1 MKRIA
6 LLLVFLVL
14 FSVIWCHPAK
24 GARGEIPIWKNGLV
38 IKNEEIIVGHR
49 GDYFQVY
56 ENESGG
62 SLYRFDKD
70 YEKWDEITAGDIN
83 GDGKD
88 EIIHGDR
95 DDDIYVFNKD
105 GRQLAKRDV
114 NFEAGDDLATG
125 DVDGDGKE
133 EVIFADR
140 SSDWINALNENL
152 DTEKRFR
159 VDDFSDEDGIGAGDF
174 DGNGVDE
181 VVHGDH
187 SENIIT
193 VYTMNGDIL
202 WRFSTL
208 DYFDLSDRDEIA
220 TGDVNLDGI
229 DELIVATQDKDND
242 GRAMGIHVFA
252 LSKEGSEFR
261 EIAYFPIP
269 FRGGDRIAVG
279 DVNSDGVEEI
289 VWASQTGEVKTYNMQ
304 GDVIGSFNA
313 RFQNGAGLAI
323 GDVDGDS
330 IKVGP
335 PRTGEMAVER
345 KIIAVIN
352 APPADFDVIN
362 EDGIFYAK
370 YTSVQTETVKTV
382 VRAITDVKLSFGL
395 HYSQGIPGIASIET
409 NLRTSVGWRSQR
421 ERGESFETE
430 TTLTLRADRADGA
443 IRVTT
448 YYDVYEFPIISP
460 PELAV
465 INGRQQYLLVTI
477 PKGPPEVSFGPYESP
492 IHVVGDINTYPTSV
506 YELRNYEASNELATF
521 TIEVADIQAS
531 YQRTMSTMNWKRG
544 TNSFSVGVSVS
555 TKASGTIVPGVSIG
569 FSFQG
574 DYGNQRIT
582 THEVSFSEETT
593 VLVEYLGRIDEKDK
607 RYNATG
613 VLYFDSKDGHL
624 VLDFYVPSKGDYYR
638 SRTMSPFT
646 VTKYVYDIHH
656 PYLPP
661 IPIQINLMKLLA
673 NNSPPT
679 CSLSAL
685 PSTGKEPLDVEFQL
699 EFEDPNNDTVYWEMD
714 FGDGAF
720 MEGNG
725 TEVSHSYVEEGTY
738 VATLSVYDEWNS
750 KSTCEVTLRVLHNDE
765 PRASFTYSPSELKAG
780 DSVSFRDSSNDPD
793 GSVVAWFWD
802 FGDGS
807 TSTERNPTHSYD
819 SPGTYTV
826 VLTVTDNDGMKGSH
840 TKTVLVLPRN
850 LPPTA
855 DFTIFPKDPKA
866 GEEVSFVDKSYD
878 SDGNIVGW
886 QWDFGDGSTSTE
898 KEPVHVFEKPGNYT
912 VTLTV
917 RDDGGD
923 EDSMRISV
931 VVASAPTE
939 SPSGIETMSSEKTES
954 TETSTPEESQTP
966 SSGICGPAILG
977 LLALFSRVIKGKR

>member
-1 MKRIA
+1 MKRMTLLLIS
-6 LLLVFLVL
+6 LLLVF
-14 FSVIWCHPAK
+14 VIWFYPVNA
-24 GARGEIPIWKNGLV
+24 AQRDIPIWENGMV

-56 ENESGG
+56 ESESGG
-62 SLYRFDKD
+62 RLYRFSKD

-88 EIIHGDR
+88 EIVHGDR
-95 DDDIYVFNKD
+95 SSDDIYVFNME
-105 GRQLAKRDV
+105 GRELAKRDV

-125 DVDGDGKE
+125 DVDGDGKD

-220 TGDVNLDGI
+220 AGDVNLDGV

-242 GRAMGIHVFA
+242 GRAMGIHIFA
-252 LSKEGSEFR
+252 LSKGGSEFH
-261 EIAYFPIP
+261 EIAYFPIF

-279 DVNSDGVEEI
+279 DVNSDGVNEI
-289 VWASQTGEVKTYNMQ
+289 VWASQNGDVKTYNMQ
-304 GDVIGSFNA
+304 GDVLGSFNA
-313 RFQNGAGLAI
+313 EFQYGAGLAV
-323 GDVDGDS
+323 GDVDGNS

-335 PRTGEMAVER
+335 PRKGEMAVER

-352 APPADFDVIN
+352 APPTDFDVIN

-370 YTSVQTETVKTV
+370 YTSIETEAVETVVK
-382 VRAITDVKLSFGL
+382 AITDVKLSFGVRN
-395 HYSQGIPGIASIET
+395 SVGMSGIASIET
-409 NLRTSVGWRSQR
+409 NLRTSVGWRNQR
-421 ERGESFETE
+421 EMGESFETK
-430 TTLTLRADRADGA
+430 TTLTLKTDRADGA
-443 IRVTT
+443 VRVTT

-465 INGRQQYLLVTI
+465 VDGKQQYILVTI
-477 PKGPPEVSFGPYESP
+477 PKGPPEVSFGPYDSP

-506 YELRNYEASNELATF
+506 YELKNYDASNELATF
-521 TIEVADIQAS
+521 TIEVADVQAS
-531 YQRTMSTMNWKRG
+531 YERAMKTMNWKRG

-555 TKASGTIVPGVSIG
+555 TKASGTIVPGVTLG

-574 DYGNQRIT
+574 DYGNEKIK
-582 THEVSFSEETT
+582 THEVKFSEETK
-593 VLVEYLGRIDEKDK
+593 VLVEYRGRVDEEDK

-613 VLYFDSKDGHL
+613 VIYFDSKDGHL

-638 SRTMSPFT
+638 SRTLSSIT
-646 VTKYVYDIHH
+646 VTRYIYDIRHH
-656 PYLPP
+656 LLL
-661 IPIQINLMKLLA
+661 PIQVNLMELLT
-673 NNSPPT
+673 NNTPPT
-679 CSLSAL
+679 CSLSAIPL
-685 PSTGKEPLDVEFQL
+685 EGKEPLDVEFQL
-699 EFEDPNNDTVYWEMD
+699 EFDDPNNDTVHWEMD

-725 TEVSHSYVEEGTY
+725 TEVSHSYTEEGTY

-750 KSTCEVTLRVLHNDE
+750 KSTCDVSLRVLHNDE
-765 PRASFTYSPSELKAG
+765 PRASFAYSPSEVKAG
-780 DSVSFRDSSNDPD
+780 EPVGFRDSSNDPD
-793 GSVVAWFWD
+793 GSVVAWLWD

-807 TSTERNPTHSYD
+807 TSTEKNPSHSYD

-826 VLTVTDNDGMKGSH
+826 VLTVTDDRGMKGSH
-840 TKTVLVLPRN
+840 SETVLVLPAN
-850 LPPTA
+850 MPPTA
-855 DFTIFPKDPKA
+855 DFTIFPKTPKA
-866 GEEVSFVDKSYD
+866 GEEVSFVDKSHD
-878 SDGNIVGW
+878 SDGNIGSW

-898 KEPVHVFEKPGNYT
+898 REPSHVFEKPGNYT

-917 RDDGGD
+917 RDDGGGA
-923 EDSMRISV
+923 DSKRMSV
-931 VVASAPTE
+931 VVAEAPTE
-939 SPSGIETMSSEKTES
+939 TPSETETMSSEKTETS
-954 TETSTPEESQTP
+954 ETSATKESQIP
-966 SSGICGPAILG
+966 SEGTCGPALIV
-977 LLALFSRVIKGKR
+977 LLALLARATKRRK